1 MPMPRSRLGALVRCS
16 PHPARRQPDTVAAA
30 PGYIEAFNSR
40 VRDECLSINMF
51 WSLAQGG
58 W

>member
-1 MPMPRSRLGALVRCS
+1 MCS
-16 PHPARRQPDTVAAA
+16 PHPARRQPDTVTAA